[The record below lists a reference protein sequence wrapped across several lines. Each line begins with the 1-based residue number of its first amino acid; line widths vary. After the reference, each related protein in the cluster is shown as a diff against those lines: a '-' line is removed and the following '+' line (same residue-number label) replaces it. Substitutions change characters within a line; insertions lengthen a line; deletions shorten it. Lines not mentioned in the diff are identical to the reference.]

1 MENVARAVMGGIIPP
16 TPLVAIVAA
25 VLDNRTRTA
34 ASNTTRCR
42 DARPRRHR
50 SRTTNR
56 RRRRRPP
63 RSSRL
68 DHRWSSLPRRG
79 GATGEGSS
87 ASEEGRGAIRAVP
100 EKKQNRRRRMSP
112 PRPDCPSGTRPRQ
125 SIHRVKRQ
133 QNLEVGNLE
142 IVPVPALMSITIVT
156 PLPPLPA
163 LPASSPPAHP
173 PPLWVVPTAGVGRP
187 THDRDPTATVW
198 RRRRNVSPRRP
209 CPRRGAVPPRVRR
222 DDRRGP

>member
-125 SIHRVKRQ
+125 SIHRVQRQ

-156 PLPPLPA
+156 PLPPPR
-163 LPASSPPAHP
+163 P
-173 PPLWVVPTAGVGRP
+173 PPPPPGGGAAAGGVGFRERCGP
-187 THDRDPTATVW
+187 LGTYIWAGHTNSAM
-198 RRRRNVSPRRP
+198 
-209 CPRRGAVPPRVRR
+209 CAVLGV
-222 DDRRGP
+222 GF

>member
-1 MENVARAVMGGIIPP
+1 MENGARAVMGGLIPP

-68 DHRWSSLPRRG
+68 DHPGSSLPRRG

-125 SIHRVKRQ
+125 SIHRVQRQ

-163 LPASSPPAHP
+163 LPASSPPAQP
-173 PPLWVVPTAGVGRP
+173 PPMWVVPTAGVVGGGGGGDSYDRP
-187 THDRDPTATVW
+187 
-198 RRRRNVSPRRP
+198 
-209 CPRRGAVPPRVRR
+209 PPPDSRS
-222 DDRRGP
+222 

>member
-1 MENVARAVMGGIIPP
+1 MENVAARAVMGGIIPP

-56 RRRRRPP
+56 RRRRRRPP

-79 GATGEGSS
+79 GGTGEGSS
-87 ASEEGRGAIRAVP
+87 ASEEGLGAIRAVP

-163 LPASSPPAHP
+163 SSPPARP
-173 PPLWVVPTAGVGRP
+173 PPL
-187 THDRDPTATVW
+187 
-198 RRRRNVSPRRP
+198 
-209 CPRRGAVPPRVRR
+209 
-222 DDRRGP
+222 